1 MTIKK
6 LQKNKYDKFK
16 NYFLIMKKQLSILFL
31 FLSLTTFAQEA
42 SLARIDSL
50 LSYLNEHDKFMGSV
64 CIMQGDEVVFKQ
76 AYGYSEAIKG
86 IRANA
91 GTKYKIGSVTKTFTA
106 TMIMQLI
113 EEKKILLTTKLSRF
127 FPKIE
132 NADKITIEH
141 LLYQRT
147 GIKDYFT
154 TDTTLAEVLGKPN
167 MRALIMKKIEN
178 YASTFEPDSKHEQ
191 SNSNYFILG
200 EIIEKVTKKT
210 YAENLKNRI
219 TGKLYLKNT
228 YYTSEKSDITKRES
242 YSYTFNGEYWDKID
256 EISNDIVFSSGGIIS
271 TPEDLT
277 KFIRELFKGNLVS
290 PASVELM
297 KTLKDTY
304 GMALIRFPFG
314 ERKFFGHNGKIE
326 GFEAIMGYYK
336 QDDMTISLIS
346 NGVNFSQNDIMLGIL
361 SIYYKSPFRFPVFET
376 LNPEKIKDYVGNYV
390 SKDIAL
396 KVTIFEKNG
405 ALFAQATG
413 QPEFPLTYASEDLF
427 YFQAGGI
434 EIDFTKE
441 SFVLKQ
447 GRNKFN
453 FTKE

>member
-1 MTIKK
+1 
-6 LQKNKYDKFK
+6 
-16 NYFLIMKKQLSILFL
+16 MKKQLSILFL
-31 FLSLTTFAQEA
+31 LLSLTTFAQELTA
-42 SLARIDSL
+42 SLGRIDSL
-50 LSYLNEHDKFMGSV
+50 LTHLNEYDKFMGSL

-76 AYGYSEAIKG
+76 AYGYSEATKG
-86 IRANA
+86 IRATV
-91 GTKYKIGSVTKTFTA
+91 GTKYKIGSITKTFTA
-106 TMIMQLI
+106 TMIMQLV
-113 EEKKILLTTKLSRF
+113 EEKKIMLTTKLNRF
-127 FPKIE
+127 FPKID
-132 NADKITIEH
+132 NAEKITIEQ

-147 GIKDYFT
+147 GIKDYANADAT
-154 TDTTLAEVLGKPN
+154 LTDVLDKPN

-178 YASTFEPDSKHEQ
+178 YTSTFEPDSKHEY

-228 YYTSEKSDITKRES
+228 YYTTEKTDVTKRES
-242 YSYTFNGEYWDKID
+242 YSYTFNGEYWDKVD
-256 EISNDIVFSSGGIIS
+256 EWNNDIAFSSGGIIS

-277 KFIRELFKGNLVS
+277 KFIRELLKGKLLT

-314 ERKFFGHNGKIE
+314 ERKFFGHNGRIE
-326 GFEAIMGYYK
+326 GFEATMGYYQ

-346 NGVNFSQNDIMLGIL
+346 NGVNYSQNDIMLGIL
-361 SIYYKSPFRFPVFET
+361 SIYYKSPYRFPVFET
-376 LNPEKIKDYVGNYV
+376 LNPEKIKDYVGTYA
-390 SKDIAL
+390 SKDIPL
-396 KVTIFEKNG
+396 KVKIFEKSG
-405 ALFAQATG
+405 ALYGQATG
-413 QPEFPLTYASEDLF
+413 QPEFPMTYASEDLF

-434 EIDFTKE
+434 EMEFSKN

-447 GRNKFN
+447 GQKKFN

>member
-6 LQKNKYDKFK
+6 LQKNKYDKYK

-147 GIKDYFT
+147 GIKDYYSA
-154 TDTTLAEVLGKPN
+154 DTTLADVLGKPN

-178 YASTFEPDSKHEQ
+178 YASTFEPDSKHEL
-191 SNSNYFILG
+191 SHSNYFILG

-228 YYTSEKSDITKRES
+228 YYTSEKADITKRES
-242 YSYTFNGEYWDKID
+242 YSYTFNGEYWDRID
-256 EISNDIVFSSGGIIS
+256 ERSNDVFFSSGGIIS

-277 KFIRELFKGNLVS
+277 KFIRELFKGTLVS
-290 PASVELM
+290 PASVEIM

-361 SIYYKSPFRFPVFET
+361 SIYYKSPFRFPIFET

-396 KVTIFEKNG
+396 KVAIFEKNG

>member
-1 MTIKK
+1 
-6 LQKNKYDKFK
+6 
-16 NYFLIMKKQLSILFL
+16 MKKQLSILFL
-31 FLSLTTFAQEA
+31 LLSLSTFAQELTA
-42 SLARIDSL
+42 SLGRIDSL
-50 LSYLNEHDKFMGSV
+50 LTHLNEYDKFMGSL

-76 AYGYSEAIKG
+76 AYGYSEATKG
-86 IRANA
+86 IRATV
-91 GTKYKIGSVTKTFTA
+91 GTKYKIGSITKTFTA
-106 TMIMQLI
+106 TMIMQLV
-113 EEKKILLTTKLSRF
+113 EEKKILLTTKLNRF
-127 FPKIE
+127 FPKID
-132 NADKITIEH
+132 NAEKITIEQ

-147 GIKDYFT
+147 GIKDYANADAT
-154 TDTTLAEVLGKPN
+154 LTDVLDKPN

-178 YASTFEPDSKHEQ
+178 YTSTFEPDSKHEY

-200 EIIEKVTKKT
+200 EIIEKVTKKS

-228 YYTSEKSDITKRES
+228 YYTTEKTDITKRES
-242 YSYTFNGEYWDKID
+242 YSYTFDGEYWDKVD
-256 EISNDIVFSSGGIIS
+256 EWNNDIAFSSGGIIS

-277 KFIRELFKGNLVS
+277 KFIRELLKGKLLS

-314 ERKFFGHNGKIE
+314 ERKFFGHNGRIE
-326 GFEAIMGYYK
+326 GFEATMGYYQ

-346 NGVNFSQNDIMLGIL
+346 NGVNYSQNDIMLGIL
-361 SIYYKSPFRFPVFET
+361 SIYYKSPYRFPVFET
-376 LNPEKIKDYVGNYV
+376 LNPEKIKDYVGTYA
-390 SKDIAL
+390 SKDIPL
-396 KVTIFEKNG
+396 KVKIFEKSG
-405 ALFAQATG
+405 ALYGQATG
-413 QPEFPLTYASEDLF
+413 QPEFPMTYASEDLF

-434 EIDFTKE
+434 EMEFSKD

-447 GRNKFN
+447 GQKKFN

>member
-6 LQKNKYDKFK
+6 LQKNKYDKYK

-64 CIMQGDEVVFKQ
+64 CIMQGDVVVFKQ
-76 AYGYSEAIKG
+76 AYGYSEATKG
-86 IRANA
+86 VRANG

-106 TMIMQLI
+106 TMIMQLV

-127 FPKIE
+127 FLKIE

-256 EISNDIVFSSGGIIS
+256 EISNDVFFSSGGIIS

-277 KFIRELFKGNLVS
+277 KFIRELFKGTLVS
-290 PASVELM
+290 PASVEIM

>member
-6 LQKNKYDKFK
+6 LQKNKYDKYK

-147 GIKDYFT
+147 GIKDYYSA
-154 TDTTLAEVLGKPN
+154 DTTLADVLGKPN

-178 YASTFEPDSKHEQ
+178 YASTFEPDSKHEL
-191 SNSNYFILG
+191 SHSNYFILG

-228 YYTSEKSDITKRES
+228 YYTSEKADITKRES

-256 EISNDIVFSSGGIIS
+256 ERSNDVFFSSGGIIS

-277 KFIRELFKGNLVS
+277 KFIRELFKGTLVS
-290 PASVELM
+290 PASVEIM

-361 SIYYKSPFRFPVFET
+361 SIYYKSPFRFPIFET

-396 KVTIFEKNG
+396 KVAIFEKNG

-434 EIDFTKE
+434 EIDFKKE

>member
-6 LQKNKYDKFK
+6 LQKNKYDKYK

-147 GIKDYFT
+147 GIKDYYSA
-154 TDTTLAEVLGKPN
+154 DTTLADVLGKPN

-178 YASTFEPDSKHEQ
+178 YASTFEPDSKHEL
-191 SNSNYFILG
+191 SHSNYFILG

-228 YYTSEKSDITKRES
+228 YYTSEKADITKRES

-256 EISNDIVFSSGGIIS
+256 ERSNDVFFSSGGIIS

-277 KFIRELFKGNLVS
+277 KFIRELFKGTLVS
-290 PASVELM
+290 PASVEIM

-361 SIYYKSPFRFPVFET
+361 SIYYKSPFRFPIFET

-396 KVTIFEKNG
+396 KVAIFEKNG

>member
-1 MTIKK
+1 
-6 LQKNKYDKFK
+6 
-16 NYFLIMKKQLSILFL
+16 MKKQLSILFL
-31 FLSLTTFAQEA
+31 FLSLTTFAQEISA
-42 SLARIDSL
+42 SLGRIDSL
-50 LSYLNEHDKFMGSV
+50 LNHLNEHDKFMGSL

-76 AYGYSEAIKG
+76 AYGYSEATKG
-86 IRANA
+86 VRANG
-91 GTKYKIGSVTKTFTA
+91 GTKYKIGSITKTFTA
-106 TMIMQLI
+106 TMIMQLV

-132 NADKITIEH
+132 NAEKITIEQ

-147 GIKDYFT
+147 GIKDYANADAT
-154 TDTTLAEVLGKPN
+154 LTDVLDKPN

-178 YASTFEPDSKHEQ
+178 YTSTFEPDSKHEY

-200 EIIEKVTKKT
+200 EIIEKVTKKS

-228 YYTSEKSDITKRES
+228 YYTTEKTDITKRES
-242 YSYTFNGEYWDKID
+242 YSYTFNGEYWDKVD
-256 EISNDIVFSSGGIIS
+256 EWNNDIAFSSGGIIS

-277 KFIRELFKGNLVS
+277 KFIRELLKGKLLS

-314 ERKFFGHNGKIE
+314 ERKFFGHNGRIE
-326 GFEAIMGYYK
+326 GFESTLGYYQ

-346 NGVNFSQNDIMLGIL
+346 NGVNYSQNDIMLGIL
-361 SIYYKSPFRFPVFET
+361 SIYYKSPYRFPVFET
-376 LNPEKIKDYVGNYV
+376 LNPEKIKDYVGTYA

-396 KVTIFEKNG
+396 KVKIFEKNG
-405 ALFAQATG
+405 ELYGQATG
-413 QPEFPLTYASEDLF
+413 QPEFPMTYASEDLF

-434 EIDFTKE
+434 EMEFSKD

-447 GRNKFN
+447 GQKKFN

>member
-1 MTIKK
+1 
-6 LQKNKYDKFK
+6 
-16 NYFLIMKKQLSILFL
+16 MKKQLSILFL
-31 FLSLTTFAQEA
+31 LLSLTTFAQELTA
-42 SLARIDSL
+42 SLGRIDSL
-50 LSYLNEHDKFMGSV
+50 LTHLNEYDKFMGSL

-76 AYGYSEAIKG
+76 AYGYSEATKG
-86 IRANA
+86 IRATV
-91 GTKYKIGSVTKTFTA
+91 GTKYKIGSITKTFTA
-106 TMIMQLI
+106 TMIMQLV
-113 EEKKILLTTKLSRF
+113 EEKKIMLTTKLNRF
-127 FPKIE
+127 FPKID
-132 NADKITIEH
+132 NAEKITIEQ

-147 GIKDYFT
+147 GIKDYANADAT
-154 TDTTLAEVLGKPN
+154 LTDVLDKPN

-178 YASTFEPDSKHEQ
+178 YTSTFEPDSKHEY

-228 YYTSEKSDITKRES
+228 YYTTEKTDVTKRES
-242 YSYTFNGEYWDKID
+242 YSYTFNGEYWDKVD
-256 EISNDIVFSSGGIIS
+256 EWNNDIAFSSGGIIS

-277 KFIRELFKGNLVS
+277 KFIRELLKGNLVT

-314 ERKFFGHNGKIE
+314 ERKFFGHNGRIE
-326 GFEAIMGYYK
+326 GFEATMGYYQ
-336 QDDMTISLIS
+336 QDDMTISLLS
-346 NGVNFSQNDIMLGIL
+346 NGVNYSQNDIMLGIL
-361 SIYYKSPFRFPVFET
+361 SIYYKSPYRFPVFET
-376 LNPEKIKDYVGNYV
+376 LNPEKIKDYVGTYA
-390 SKDIAL
+390 SKDIPL
-396 KVTIFEKNG
+396 KVKIFEKSG
-405 ALFAQATG
+405 ALYGQATG
-413 QPEFPLTYASEDLF
+413 QPEFPMTYASEDLF

-434 EIDFTKE
+434 EMEFSKN

-447 GRNKFN
+447 GQKKFN

>member
-1 MTIKK
+1 
-6 LQKNKYDKFK
+6 
-16 NYFLIMKKQLSILFL
+16 MKKQLSILFL
-31 FLSLTTFAQEA
+31 LLSLSTFAQELTA
-42 SLARIDSL
+42 SLGRIDSL
-50 LSYLNEHDKFMGSV
+50 LTHLNEYDKFMGSL

-76 AYGYSEAIKG
+76 AYGYSEATKG
-86 IRANA
+86 IRATV
-91 GTKYKIGSVTKTFTA
+91 GTKYKIGSITKTFTA
-106 TMIMQLI
+106 TMIMQLV
-113 EEKKILLTTKLSRF
+113 EEKKILLTTKLNRF
-127 FPKIE
+127 FPKID
-132 NADKITIEH
+132 NAEKITIEQ

-147 GIKDYFT
+147 GIKDYANADAT
-154 TDTTLAEVLGKPN
+154 LTDVLDKPN
-167 MRALIMKKIEN
+167 MRALIMKKIES
-178 YASTFEPDSKHEQ
+178 YTSTFEPDSKHEY

-228 YYTSEKSDITKRES
+228 YYTTEKTDVTKRES
-242 YSYTFNGEYWDKID
+242 YSYTFNGEYWDKVD
-256 EISNDIVFSSGGIIS
+256 EWNNDIAFSSGGIIS

-277 KFIRELFKGNLVS
+277 KFIRELLKGKLLS

-314 ERKFFGHNGKIE
+314 ERKFFGHNGRIE
-326 GFEAIMGYYK
+326 GFEATMGYYQ

-346 NGVNFSQNDIMLGIL
+346 NGVNYSQNDIMLGIL
-361 SIYYKSPFRFPVFET
+361 SIYYKSPYRFPVFET
-376 LNPEKIKDYVGNYV
+376 LNPEKIKDYVGTYA
-390 SKDIAL
+390 SKDIPL
-396 KVTIFEKNG
+396 KVKIFEKSG
-405 ALFAQATG
+405 ALYGQATG
-413 QPEFPLTYASEDLF
+413 QPEFPMTYASEDLF

-434 EIDFTKE
+434 EMEFSKN

-447 GRNKFN
+447 GQKKFN

>member
-64 CIMQGDEVVFKQ
+64 CIMQGDVVVFKQ
-76 AYGYSEAIKG
+76 AYGYSEATKG
-86 IRANA
+86 VRANG

-106 TMIMQLI
+106 TMIMQLV

-277 KFIRELFKGNLVS
+277 KFIRELFKGTLVS
-290 PASVELM
+290 PASVEIM

>member
-64 CIMQGDEVVFKQ
+64 CIMQGDVVVFKQ
-76 AYGYSEAIKG
+76 AYGYSEATKG
-86 IRANA
+86 VRANG

-106 TMIMQLI
+106 TMIMQLV

-256 EISNDIVFSSGGIIS
+256 EISNDVFFSSGGIIS

-277 KFIRELFKGNLVS
+277 KFIRELFKGTLVS
-290 PASVELM
+290 PASVEIM

>member
-1 MTIKK
+1 
-6 LQKNKYDKFK
+6 
-16 NYFLIMKKQLSILFL
+16 MKKQLSILFL
-31 FLSLTTFAQEA
+31 LLSLTTFAQELTA
-42 SLARIDSL
+42 SLGRIDSL
-50 LSYLNEHDKFMGSV
+50 LTHLNEYDKFMGSL

-76 AYGYSEAIKG
+76 AYGYSEATKG
-86 IRANA
+86 IRATV
-91 GTKYKIGSVTKTFTA
+91 GTKYKIGSITKTFTA
-106 TMIMQLI
+106 TMIMQLV
-113 EEKKILLTTKLSRF
+113 EEKKIMLTTKLNRF
-127 FPKIE
+127 FPKID
-132 NADKITIEH
+132 NAEKITIEQ

-147 GIKDYFT
+147 GIKDYANADAT
-154 TDTTLAEVLGKPN
+154 LTDVLDKPN

-178 YASTFEPDSKHEQ
+178 YTSTFEPDSKHEY

-228 YYTSEKSDITKRES
+228 YYTTEKTDVTKRES
-242 YSYTFNGEYWDKID
+242 YSYTFNGEYWDKVD
-256 EISNDIVFSSGGIIS
+256 EWNNDIAFSSGGIIS

-277 KFIRELFKGNLVS
+277 KFIRELLKGKLLS

-314 ERKFFGHNGKIE
+314 ERKFFGHNGRIE
-326 GFEAIMGYYK
+326 GFEATMGYYQ

-346 NGVNFSQNDIMLGIL
+346 NGVNYSQNDIMLGIL
-361 SIYYKSPFRFPVFET
+361 SIYYKSPYRFPVFET
-376 LNPEKIKDYVGNYV
+376 LNPEKIKDYVGTYA
-390 SKDIAL
+390 SKDIPL
-396 KVTIFEKNG
+396 KVKIFEKSG
-405 ALFAQATG
+405 ALYGQATG
-413 QPEFPLTYASEDLF
+413 QPEFPMTYASEDLF

-434 EIDFTKE
+434 EMEFSKN

-447 GRNKFN
+447 GQKKFN

>member
-1 MTIKK
+1 
-6 LQKNKYDKFK
+6 
-16 NYFLIMKKQLSILFL
+16 MKKQLSILFL
-31 FLSLTTFAQEA
+31 FLSVTTFAQDVRA
-42 SLARIDSL
+42 SLGRIDSL
-50 LSYLNEHDKFMGSV
+50 LNHLNEHDKFMGSL

-76 AYGYSEAIKG
+76 AYGYSEATKG
-86 IRANA
+86 IRANG
-91 GTKYKIGSVTKTFTA
+91 GTKYKIGSITKTFTA
-106 TMIMQLI
+106 TMIMQLV
-113 EEKKILLTTKLSRF
+113 EEKKILLTTKLNRF

-132 NADKITIEH
+132 NAEKITIEQ

-147 GIKDYFT
+147 GIKDYANADAT
-154 TDTTLAEVLGKPN
+154 LTDVLDKPN

-178 YASTFEPDSKHEQ
+178 YTSTFEPDSKHEY

-228 YYTSEKSDITKRES
+228 YYTSEKTDVTKRES
-242 YSYTFNGEYWDKID
+242 YSYTFNGEYWDKVD
-256 EISNDIVFSSGGIIS
+256 EWNNDIAFSSGGIIS

-277 KFIRELFKGNLVS
+277 KFIRELLKGKLVS

-314 ERKFFGHNGKIE
+314 ERKFFGHNGRIE
-326 GFEAIMGYYK
+326 GFESTMGYYQ

-346 NGVNFSQNDIMLGIL
+346 NGVNYSQNDIMLGIL
-361 SIYYKSPFRFPVFET
+361 SIYYKSPYRFPVFET
-376 LNPEKIKDYVGNYV
+376 LNPERIKDYVGTYA
-390 SKDIAL
+390 SKDIPL
-396 KVTIFEKNG
+396 KVKIFEKSG
-405 ALFAQATG
+405 ALYGQATG
-413 QPEFPLTYASEDLF
+413 QPEFPMTYASEDLF

-434 EIDFTKE
+434 EMEFSKD

-447 GRNKFN
+447 GQKKFN

>member
-1 MTIKK
+1 
-6 LQKNKYDKFK
+6 
-16 NYFLIMKKQLSILFL
+16 MKKQLSILFL
-31 FLSLTTFAQEA
+31 FLSLTSFAQELSA
-42 SLARIDSL
+42 SLGRIDSL
-50 LSYLNEHDKFMGSV
+50 LNYLNEHDKFMGSL

-76 AYGYSEAIKG
+76 AYGYSEATKG
-86 IRANA
+86 IRANG
-91 GTKYKIGSVTKTFTA
+91 GTKYKIGSITKTFTA
-106 TMIMQLI
+106 TMIMQLV
-113 EEKKILLTTKLSRF
+113 EEKKILLTTKLNRF

-132 NADKITIEH
+132 NAEKITIEQ

-147 GIKDYFT
+147 GIRDYANADAT
-154 TDTTLAEVLGKPN
+154 LTDVLDKPN
-167 MRALIMKKIEN
+167 IRTLIMKKIEN
-178 YASTFEPDSKHEQ
+178 YTSTFEPDSKHEY

-228 YYTSEKSDITKRES
+228 YYTSEKTDVTKRES

-256 EISNDIVFSSGGIIS
+256 EWNNDIAFSSGGIIS

-277 KFIRELFKGNLVS
+277 KFIRELFKGTLVS

-297 KTLKDTY
+297 KKLKDTY

-314 ERKFFGHNGKIE
+314 ERKFFGHNGRIE
-326 GFEAIMGYYK
+326 GFESTMGYYQ

-346 NGVNFSQNDIMLGIL
+346 NGVNYSQNDIMLGIL
-361 SIYYKSPFRFPVFET
+361 SIYYKSPYRFPVFET
-376 LNPEKIKDYVGNYV
+376 LNPEKIKEYIGIYA

-405 ALFAQATG
+405 ALYGQATG

-434 EIDFTKE
+434 EIEFSKG

-447 GRNKFN
+447 GQKKFN

>member
-1 MTIKK
+1 
-6 LQKNKYDKFK
+6 
-16 NYFLIMKKQLSILFL
+16 MKKQLSILFL
-31 FLSLTTFAQEA
+31 FLSVVTSAQEATA

-50 LSYLNEHDKFMGSV
+50 LNHLNEHDKFMGSL

-76 AYGYSEAIKG
+76 AYGYSEATKG
-86 IRANA
+86 IRANG
-91 GTKYKIGSVTKTFTA
+91 GTKYKIGSISKTFTA
-106 TMIMQLI
+106 TMIMQLV

-147 GIKDYFT
+147 GIKDYANADAT
-154 TDTTLAEVLGKPN
+154 LTDVLGKPN
-167 MRALIMKKIEN
+167 IKELITKKIEN
-178 YASTFEPDSKHEQ
+178 YTSNFVPDTKHEY
-191 SNSNYFILG
+191 SNSNYFVLG
-200 EIIEKVTKKT
+200 LIIEKVTKKT
-210 YAENLKNRI
+210 YADNLKKRI
-219 TGKLYLKNT
+219 ADVLGLKNT
-228 YYTSEKSDITKRES
+228 YYTSEKTDVTKRES
-242 YSYTFNGEYWDKID
+242 YSYTFNGEYWDKV
-256 EISNDIVFSSGGIIS
+256 EEWNNDIAFSSGGIIS

-277 KFIRELFKGNLVS
+277 LFNRELFKGKLVS
-290 PASVELM
+290 LPSVELM

-326 GFEAIMGYYK
+326 GFESTMGYYQ
-336 QDDMTISLIS
+336 QDDMTISLLS
-346 NGVNFSQNDIMLGIL
+346 NGVNYSQNDIMLGIL
-361 SIYYKSPFRFPVFET
+361 SIYYKSPYRFPVFGT
-376 LNPEKIKDYVGNYV
+376 LSPEKIKDYVGTYA

-405 ALFAQATG
+405 ALYGQATG
-413 QPEFPLTYASEDLF
+413 QPEFPLTYANEDLF
-427 YFQAGGI
+427 YFQAGNI
-434 EIDFTKE
+434 EMEFSTN

-453 FTKE
+453 FMKE

>member
-6 LQKNKYDKFK
+6 LQKNKYDKYK

-147 GIKDYFT
+147 GIKDYYSA
-154 TDTTLAEVLGKPN
+154 DTTLADVLGKPN

-178 YASTFEPDSKHEQ
+178 YASTFEPDSKHEL
-191 SNSNYFILG
+191 SHSNYFILG

-228 YYTSEKSDITKRES
+228 YYTSEKADITKRES
-242 YSYTFNGEYWDKID
+242 YSYTFNGEYWDRID
-256 EISNDIVFSSGGIIS
+256 ERSNDVFFSSGGIIS

-277 KFIRELFKGNLVS
+277 KFIRELFKGTLVS
-290 PASVELM
+290 PASVEIM

-361 SIYYKSPFRFPVFET
+361 SIYYKSPFRFPIFET

-396 KVTIFEKNG
+396 KVAIFEKNG

-434 EIDFTKE
+434 EIDFKKE

>member
-6 LQKNKYDKFK
+6 LQKNKYDKYK

-147 GIKDYFT
+147 GIKDYYSA
-154 TDTTLAEVLGKPN
+154 DTTLVDVLGKPN

-178 YASTFEPDSKHEQ
+178 YASTFEPDSKHEL
-191 SNSNYFILG
+191 SHSNYFILG

-228 YYTSEKSDITKRES
+228 YYTSEKADITKRES
-242 YSYTFNGEYWDKID
+242 YSYTFNGEYWDRID
-256 EISNDIVFSSGGIIS
+256 ERSNDVFFSSGGIIS

-277 KFIRELFKGNLVS
+277 KFIRELFKGTLVS
-290 PASVELM
+290 PASVEIM

-361 SIYYKSPFRFPVFET
+361 SIYYKSPFRFPIFET

-396 KVTIFEKNG
+396 KVAIFEKNG